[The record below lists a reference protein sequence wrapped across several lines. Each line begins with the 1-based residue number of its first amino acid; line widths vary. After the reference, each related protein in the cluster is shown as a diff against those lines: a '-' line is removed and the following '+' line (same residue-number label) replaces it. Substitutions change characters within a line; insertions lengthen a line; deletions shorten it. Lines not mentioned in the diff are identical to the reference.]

1 MTAAAPS
8 LDPSLVIRRLLSPDA
23 AALARELVELG
34 VQQDP
39 KVVVR
44 RSLDLARALNTV
56 GTEALSGGLRA
67 DSPPVLLRRMCEE
80 LGATY
85 VKLGQFV
92 ASSPTLFPPEYV
104 SEFQKCLDSTPSMPW
119 SEVRPLIESEL
130 GRPLDRVFAS
140 VSQRP
145 LASASIAQVHAAR
158 LRTGEDVVIKVQKR
172 GVQDSLQADLDLLYG
187 CARVLQLVGLA
198 TAELIEIVGTLREAI
213 LEETDFVKEAERTTQ
228 FLEFLERS
236 GELTAGVTVPKVYPQ
251 ASSKR
256 VLTLERLYGVS
267 MADLEAVR
275 QYMPQPELAII
286 TALNV
291 WVLSVLQNQWFH
303 ADVHA
308 GNLLVLH
315 DGRVAFI
322 DFGIVGSLPTK
333 TANAMLDFVR
343 AFPEGDDV
351 GIASA
356 LAQMGFVN
364 EDEVDI
370 PAFSRDLREV
380 LDSLDDVSQQGGGV
394 AAGTVDE
401 TQLNRLV
408 ASVGKVAAGYGIRFP
423 REFALLIKQV
433 LYFDRFTRVLAPGL
447 NVMSDERIAMNQPPS
462 RPPLGGTVSGAPAA
476 PGSAGEVAEEEESIA
491 VDVEFLP

>member
-1 MTAAAPS
+1 
-8 LDPSLVIRRLLSPDA
+8 
-23 AALARELVELG
+23 
-34 VQQDP
+34 
-39 KVVVR
+39 
-44 RSLDLARALNTV
+44 
-56 GTEALSGGLRA
+56 
-67 DSPPVLLRRMCEE
+67 
-80 LGATY
+80 

-104 SEFQKCLDSTPSMPW
+104 TEFQRCLDQTSPMPW
-119 SEVRPLIESEL
+119 REVRLQIESEL

-140 VSQRP
+140 VSQTP
-145 LASASIAQVHAAR
+145 LAAASIAQVHAAT

-172 GVQDSLQADLDLLYG
+172 GVQDSLRADLDLLYG
-187 CARVLQLVGLA
+187 VARVLQLVGLV
-198 TAELIEIVGTLREAI
+198 TAELTDIVSTLREAI

-228 FLEFLERS
+228 FREFLDRS
-236 GELTAGVTVPKVYPQ
+236 PQLADSVTVPKVYPQ
-251 ASSKR
+251 ASSRR

-267 MADLEAVR
+267 LTDLEVVR
-275 QYMPQPELAII
+275 KYQPEPELALI
-286 TALNV
+286 TALNA
-291 WVLSVLQNQWFH
+291 WVLSVLTNKWFH

-322 DFGIVGSLPTK
+322 DFGIVGSIPEK
-333 TANAMLDFVR
+333 TAIAMVEFVR
-343 AFPEGDDV
+343 AFPEGDSV

-356 LAQMGFVN
+356 LAGMGFVK

-380 LDSLDDVSQQGGGV
+380 LQSLDDVTGEGKT
-394 AAGTVDE
+394 AGAIDD

-433 LYFDRFTRVLAPGL
+433 LYFDRFTRLLAPDL
-447 NVMSDERIAMNQPPS
+447 DVMNDERIAMNQPLRNTERGARLMPKNSSARRGGGGPIISGEANESNSS
-462 RPPLGGTVSGAPAA
+462 RAR
-476 PGSAGEVAEEEESIA
+476 
-491 VDVEFLP
+491 